1 MERVFHERCQNLV
14 TRCRYPSVCDCIFR
28 TKLRTFPTPPLDPQR
43 LKSIDSF
50 ITTQMAHQ
58 KIPGLAV
65 GIYSRGQILLAK
77 GYGQANIELG
87 VPVKPE
93 TIFQSGSVGKQ
104 FVSAA
109 IMMLVEE
116 GKLSLDDSIT
126 KYFPDAPATWKP
138 ILIKNLLS
146 HTSGLA
152 EYESEDRIGPKGRFY
167 LRLDFTE
174 DELVTKIEALPIEFG
189 PGDKMGLPQHKLR
202 SPRRL

>member
-1 MERVFHERCQNLV
+1 MSIARILLFAAATLAYETLSFAQN
-14 TRCRYPSVCDCIFR
+14 SSAS
-28 TKLRTFPTPPLDPQR
+28 PTPPLDPQR

-50 ITTQMAHQ
+50 IATQMANQ

-77 GYGQANIELG
+77 GYGQANVELD

-93 TIFQSGSVGKQ
+93 SIFQSGSVGKQ

-116 GKLSLDDSIT
+116 TKVSLDDSVT

-138 ILIKNLLS
+138 ILVKNLLS
-146 HTSGLA
+146 HTSGLS
-152 EYESEDRIGPKGRFY
+152 EYDDALGTTSISGTMEPGVWPEARFVSAFGVGISEKR
-167 LRLDFTE
+167 LR
-174 DELVTKIEALPIEFG
+174 EFG
-189 PGDKMGLPQHKLR
+189 PT
-202 SPRRL
+202 

>member
-1 MERVFHERCQNLV
+1 MRSIVRMTAWALVCFAAATCPAQNPA
-14 TRCRYPSVCDCIFR
+14 PS
-28 TKLRTFPTPPLDPQR
+28 PTLHLDAQR

-65 GIYSRGQILLAK
+65 GIYSRGHILLAK
-77 GYGQANIELG
+77 GYGQANVELG

-93 TIFQSGSVGKQ
+93 TVFQTGSVGKQ

-116 GKLSLDDSIT
+116 GKISLDDSVT
-126 KYFPDAPATWKP
+126 TCFPDAPATWKP

-146 HTSGLA
+146 HTSGLS
-152 EYESEDRIGPKGRFY
+152 EYESEDRTGPKGPFY
-167 LRLDFTE
+167 TRLDFTE
-174 DELVTKIEALPIEFG
+174 DELVTKIEALPIESA
-189 PGDKMGLPQHKLR
+189 P
-202 SPRRL
+202 